1 MNHLLLLL
9 LKSIEV
15 QCTDSDV
22 ARSQRACFG
31 PWRKSLL
38 GTSFLDEAEE
48 GFFSQ
53 TIQTHTHTPH
63 ESWPFI
69 RQYYTSS
76 SSPSPSFI
84 DCTRKDAVAARLYW
98 LPLQAGLV
106 AFHAPPAKS
115 RHGMIGTGSI

>member
-48 GFFSQ
+48 GFF
-53 TIQTHTHTPH
+53 
-63 ESWPFI
+63 
-69 RQYYTSS
+69 
-76 SSPSPSFI
+76 
-84 DCTRKDAVAARLYW
+84 
-98 LPLQAGLV
+98 PL
-106 AFHAPPAKS
+106 KRS
-115 RHGMIGTGSI
+115 RHTLTHHMNHGHSYDSTTHRHHHHHHHLLIVPGKTL

>member
-1 MNHLLLLL
+1 MNHLLL

-48 GFFSQ
+48 GFFLKRSGH
-53 TIQTHTHTPH
+53 TLTHHMNHGHSYDSTTH
-63 ESWPFI
+63 
-69 RQYYTSS
+69 
-76 SSPSPSFI
+76 
-84 DCTRKDAVAARLYW
+84 
-98 LPLQAGLV
+98 
-106 AFHAPPAKS
+106 
-115 RHGMIGTGSI
+115 RHHHHHHHLLIVPGKTL